1 MACVAKRAVCESF
14 ASRLRAVKHREADP
28 KGPPLFV
35 FVPGPAGTHPD
46 PVVSLQSPSCQAPV
60 LPGSRP
66 ARLPSCQA
74 PVLPGSRPA
83 RLPFCQALAF
93 VSPCSVG
100 LGEGPWGI
108 WGRSLV
114 NLGKVGKQE
123 TDLPHAMCPR
133 RCSGG
138 FSTGKV
144 PPSKSD
150 LPQKQSRPSP
160 KTVPTFPASLS
171 GTRPGAPSQ
180 PPVRPP
186 VSPLSGPQSAPCPAT
201 CWEPVQE
208 PPVSPLSGP

>member
-1 MACVAKRAVCESF
+1 MKRILLLLLLSLCGAMALAQEGSQPACVAKRAVCEP
-14 ASRLRAVKHREADP
+14 LLKHREADP

-108 WGRSLV
+108 WGRLENRRRTFPTQCAREGVLV
-114 NLGKVGKQE
+114 TFRRGRSPLQNPTFPKIRL
-123 TDLPHAMCPR
+123 DLPR
-133 RCSGG
+133 
-138 FSTGKV
+138 
-144 PPSKSD
+144 
-150 LPQKQSRPSP
+150 KQSRPSP
-160 KTVPTFPASLS
+160 QACRES
-171 GTRPGAPSQ
+171 
-180 PPVRPP
+180 
-186 VSPLSGPQSAPCPAT
+186 
-201 CWEPVQE
+201 VQE
-208 PPVSPLSGP
+208 PPVSPLSGPDRESLSQASAAE